1 MKIYVLYVSG
11 DYDHAVYMS
20 LDKKLC
26 KKEMETIKKRGV
38 KSSMWIGEYDFSIA
52 RSFELEC
59 S

>member
-1 MKIYVLYVSG
+1 MKVYVLYVSG

-26 KKEMETIKKRGV
+26 EKEAKAIKKRGV
-38 KSSMWIGEYDFSIA
+38 KSSLWIGKYDFSTA
-52 RSFELEC
+52 KSFDLEC